1 MLFGRSPSSRIRM
14 GSPQGEQP
22 REISRRRIVKL
33 ALSAAALAAV
43 LDKTSSQARAEARV
57 IRIGFQKYGTLIL
70 LKGKGLAEKA
80 LRDMAQISGGR
91 FYREEDLHQL
101 VGAITPRATSFTS
114 RQEII
119 LWNPL
124 VLRLISRSVHRH
136 ELWLNRAGERRRR
149 DVVSPAPG

>member
-1 MLFGRSPSSRIRM
+1 MLFGRSPSSHIRM

-70 LKGKGLAEKA
+70 LKGKGLVERALQPLGYEVQWTEFPAGPQLLFDFVGTKA
-80 LRDMAQISGGR
+80 SARSQIG
-91 FYREEDLHQL
+91 LAAAAH
-101 VGAITPRATSFTS
+101 ATPQFA
-114 RQEII
+114 
-119 LWNPL
+119 PL
-124 VLRLISRSVHRH
+124 SRSSP
-136 ELWLNRAGERRRR
+136 
-149 DVVSPAPG
+149 VVRLPPDSR